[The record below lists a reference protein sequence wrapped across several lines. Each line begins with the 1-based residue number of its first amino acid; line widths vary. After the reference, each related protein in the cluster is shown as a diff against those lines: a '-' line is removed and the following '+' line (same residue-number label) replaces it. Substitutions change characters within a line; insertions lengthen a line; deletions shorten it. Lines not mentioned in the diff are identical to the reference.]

1 MENLLR
7 NSLEMLF
14 LKDWIKQCHKVTAP
28 VVRFINKGKGK
39 SMMLLVTIVPIVVR
53 QYIKHR
59 VVKKSTLRLI
69 AYNELF
75 VPQYQLRHWYHCMI

>member
-1 MENLLR
+1 
-7 NSLEMLF
+7 
-14 LKDWIKQCHKVTAP
+14 
-28 VVRFINKGKGK
+28 
-39 SMMLLVTIVPIVVR
+39 MLLVTIVPIVVR

-75 VPQYQLRHWYHCMI
+75 VPQYQLRHRYHCMI